1 MEWISCTP
9 RDKCCSGVVLPEVW
23 IGLLAKVASQPSS
36 YCIPQYG
43 DWIVKKKKQL
53 LDLFFLNRDPWE
65 KEEAY
70 FHFQHPQIH
79 LLNMVQEAY
88 LQQTSMDVSQAEWI
102 RMDWTQEM
110 HFNLRIPG
118 YFAIDFL
125 TILFTSGIA
134 IPQSFCYKHLSVSLS
149 VLFALYHFLLHQKM
163 RLWNSNL
170 CANSITPL
178 FKILILSLLFQG
190 INAQHSPGGWKLIDV
205 TFYN

>member
-1 MEWISCTP
+1 MEWISCTL

-36 YCIPQYG
+36 CCILQYG
-43 DWIVKKKKQL
+43 DWIVKKKTTTWS
-53 LDLFFLNRDPWE
+53 FFLKQRCVG
-65 KEEAY
+65 KGRGLY

-102 RMDWTQEM
+102 RMDWMQEM

-134 IPQSFCYKHLSVSLS
+134 IPQSFPYKHLSVSLS